1 MRIFVQCVRFNIQ
14 FLLIRNYR
22 ANSNLQCNVLVDDGD
37 NARLVDFALVPVLS
51 TTTFTTTNVVGP
63 ARWQAPEVFLTE
75 EEDHLPFTLKT
86 DVFSFSMFT
95 IEVRHVACVRCI
107 FAVLIFSVI
116 CQLLTK
122 EHPFN
127 HRKLDTVVIM
137 DITRNLRP
145 RKPVQPLADEL
156 WPILERCWAQA
167 PGNRPSMATVCE
179 GLGRIQSHRSL

>member
-1 MRIFVQCVRFNIQ
+1 
-14 FLLIRNYR
+14 
-22 ANSNLQCNVLVDDGD
+22 LVDDDD

-95 IEVRHVACVRCI
+95 IE
-107 FAVLIFSVI
+107 
-116 CQLLTK
+116 LLTK

-179 GLGRIQSHRSL
+179 GLERIQSHRSL